1 MKVGRASAGCKPARF
16 GVRVNADA
24 TSIGMG
30 REPPNRLVFARRAAR
45 PLFPDRLLGDGDP
58 GVPLISGTLTLASLT
73 LWVFLAAHPLNVAV
87 WIDVFLAALPP

>member
-30 REPPNRLVFARRAAR
+30 RGHRIAWFSLGGPHALC
-45 PLFPDRLLGDGDP
+45 FPTG
-58 GVPLISGTLTLASLT
+58 S
-73 LWVFLAAHPLNVAV
+73 
-87 WIDVFLAALPP
+87 